1 MELETRLLE
10 ARALR
15 IDDPLGSEL
24 YEGAVGLVHM
34 AHEPCPE
41 EVLDKRSADSNCN
54 PSPTKIPLA
63 SATSLMIG
71 KASYATITG
80 SLGSGGVS
88 LHTKSVDPKLAKRL
102 DGDTHIESML

>member
-41 EVLDKRSADSNCN
+41 EVLDKRSAGSNCN
-54 PSPTKIPLA
+54 PSPTKSTGGIISLA
-63 SATSLMIG
+63 SATTLRIG
-71 KASYATITG
+71 MARNVG
-80 SLGSGGVS
+80 
-88 LHTKSVDPKLAKRL
+88 
-102 DGDTHIESML
+102 